1 MKKFFNIFKKRSCRI
16 VEKQGGAP
24 SITIAPTLK
33 SNGAPLML
41 SGSVIDAETISFA
54 KAAIEKNVLRIN
66 TIDAQHF
73 QPLEPHELPLLAEE
87 IVKSL
92 SKGGGGQKQVFDYL
106 MKIKGVTEKQAKLI
120 ARDQNG
126 KIHSQLTVE
135 KMKGGGIT
143 QAKWNHSGAG
153 RAPREYH
160 RTKWDGVSH
169 SPPNGLDG
177 YIFDINN
184 PPIADLETGERA
196 VPGELFD
203 CKCFATPIIE
213 F

>member
-1 MKKFFNIFKKRSCRI
+1 MKKVFNIFKKRLCRI
-16 VEKQGGAP
+16 VEKQGGST
-24 SITIAPTLK
+24 SISIAPTLK
-33 SNGAPLML
+33 SAGNSLVL
-41 SGSVIDAETISFA
+41 SGSTIEAETLSFA
-54 KAAIEKNVLRIN
+54 KTTVGKNVLRIN
-66 TIDAQHF
+66 TVDAEHF
-73 QPLEPHELPLLAEE
+73 QPLEPQELPLLAEE

-92 SKGGGGQKQVFDYL
+92 CKGGGGQKQVFDYL

-126 KIHSQLTVE
+126 KIHSQLTLE
-135 KMKGGGIT
+135 RMKGGGIT
-143 QAKWNHSGAG
+143 KAKWNHSGAG

-169 SPPNGLDG
+169 NPPNGLDG

-203 CKCFATPIIE
+203 CKCYATPVIE